1 LTHDLR
7 DAVVGEVAKVLV
19 SREKE
24 TEVLLITFLAEGHAL
39 LEGVPGV
46 SKTVL
51 AKSFAKSL
59 GLQFRRV
66 QFTPDMLPLDIVGG
80 FVFNVKDRELEFR
93 KGPVFTNIL
102 LADEINRAPPK
113 VQSAL
118 LESMQEGQVTV
129 EGLTE
134 PLPAPHMVVATQ
146 NPIEFRGVYPLPE
159 GQLDRFMVR
168 IMLGYLPLETELDVV
183 KRNIS
188 GIDGET
194 IEQAVTDKEIREAF
208 KGVRSVKVADDI
220 LDYIARLAAETRN
233 DPRIGLG
240 ASPRA
245 LIQLA
250 KCSRAKAYVSG
261 RDYVIPDDVKEMVPY
276 VYPHR
281 LRLSQSSLLTGDHLD
296 TVKLVQEIVGKVS
309 PPR

>member
-1 LTHDLR
+1 MR
-7 DAVVGEVAKVLV
+7 QEIKDAVVGEVGKVLV
-19 SREKE
+19 SRGRE
-24 TEVLLITFLAEGHAL
+24 TELLLVTFLAEGHAL

-51 AKSFAKSL
+51 AKSFARSL
-59 GLQFRRV
+59 GLEFRRV

-80 FVFNVKDRELEFR
+80 LVFNMKDRELEFR

-129 EGLTE
+129 EGRTE
-134 PLPAPHMVVATQ
+134 MLPSPHMVVATQ
-146 NPIEFRGVYPLPE
+146 NPVEFRGVYPLPE

-168 IMLGYLPLETELDVV
+168 IVMGYLPLKTEVEIV
-183 KRNIS
+183 RKNITAAEE
-188 GIDGET
+188 GEV
-194 IEQAVTDKEIREAF
+194 EQAVTKKQIQEAF
-208 KGVRSVKVADDI
+208 DGVRAMQVSEEI

-245 LIQLA
+245 VIQLA
-250 KCSRAKAYVSG
+250 KCARSQAYISG
-261 RDYVIPDDVKEMVPY
+261 RNYVIPDDVKQMVPY
-276 VYPHR
+276 VFPHR
-281 LRLSQSSLLTGDHLD
+281 LRPSQSSLLTGEQID
-296 TVKLVQEIVGKVS
+296 TVKLVEEIVRKVT

>member
-1 LTHDLR
+1 LTNALR
-7 DAVVGEVAKVLV
+7 DAVVREVSKVLV

-24 TEVLLITFLAEGHAL
+24 TELLLITFLAEGHAL

-46 SKTVL
+46 SKTML

-59 GLQFRRV
+59 GLDFGRV

-80 FVFNVKDRELEFR
+80 FIFNLKDRELEFR

-118 LESMQEGQVTV
+118 LEAMQERQVTV
-129 EGLTE
+129 EGRTE
-134 PLPAPHMVVATQ
+134 VLPAPNMVVATQ
-146 NPIEFRGVYPLPE
+146 NPVEFRGVYPLPE

-168 IMLGYLPLETELDVV
+168 IIMGYLPLKTELDVV
-183 KRNIS
+183 RLNIS
-188 GIDGET
+188 TGNAQSVK
-194 IEQAVTDKEIREAF
+194 QAVKKKELDEAF
-208 KGVRSVKVADDI
+208 RQVRAVKVSDDI
-220 LDYIARLAAETRN
+220 LDYIVRLAAETRA

-240 ASPRA
+240 ASPRGI
-245 LIQLA
+245 IQLA
-250 KCSRAKAYVSG
+250 RCSRAKAYVAG
-261 RDYVIPDDVKEMVPY
+261 RDYVIPDDVKELVPI

-281 LRLSQSSLLTGDHLD
+281 LRLSQASLLTEDHLD
-296 TVKLVQEIVGKVS
+296 TTQVVKEIVDRVT

>member
-113 VQSAL
+113 
-118 LESMQEGQVTV
+118 
-129 EGLTE
+129 
-134 PLPAPHMVVATQ
+134 
-146 NPIEFRGVYPLPE
+146 
-159 GQLDRFMVR
+159 
-168 IMLGYLPLETELDVV
+168 
-183 KRNIS
+183 
-188 GIDGET
+188 
-194 IEQAVTDKEIREAF
+194 
-208 KGVRSVKVADDI
+208 
-220 LDYIARLAAETRN
+220 
-233 DPRIGLG
+233 
-240 ASPRA
+240 
-245 LIQLA
+245 
-250 KCSRAKAYVSG
+250 SRAPCWSPCRRG
-261 RDYVIPDDVKEMVPY
+261 R
-276 VYPHR
+276 
-281 LRLSQSSLLTGDHLD
+281 
-296 TVKLVQEIVGKVS
+296 
-309 PPR
+309 

>member
-1 LTHDLR
+1 MKNDLR

-24 TEVLLITFLAEGHAL
+24 TELLLVTFLAEGHAL

-46 SKTVL
+46 SKTML
-51 AKSFAKSL
+51 AKSFARSL
-59 GLQFRRV
+59 GLEFRRV

-80 FVFNVKDRELEFR
+80 FVFNMKDRELEFR

-129 EGLTE
+129 EGRTE
-134 PLPAPHMVVATQ
+134 MLPAPHMVVATQ
-146 NPIEFRGVYPLPE
+146 NPVEFRGVYPLPE

-168 IMLGYLPLETELDVV
+168 IVMGYLPLETELDIV

-188 GIDGET
+188 PVELEGIV
-194 IEQAVTDKEIREAF
+194 QAVTAEEIQKAF
-208 KGVRSVKVADDI
+208 KEVRSVKVSDEVI
-220 LDYIARLAAETRN
+220 DYIARLAGETRT

-245 LIQLA
+245 VIQLA
-250 KCSRAKAYVSG
+250 KCSRARAYVYG
-261 RDYVIPDDVKEMVPY
+261 RSYVIPDDVKEMAPY

-296 TVKLVQEIVGKVS
+296 TVKIVQEIVEKVS

>member
-1 LTHDLR
+1 MNRGIR
-7 DAVVGEVAKVLV
+7 DVVVGEVAKVLV

-24 TEVLLITFLAEGHAL
+24 TELLLVTFLAEGHAL

-46 SKTVL
+46 SKTML
-51 AKSFAKSL
+51 AKCFAKSL
-59 GLQFRRV
+59 GLEFRRV

-80 FVFNVKDRELEFR
+80 LIFNVKEKELEFR

-129 EGLTE
+129 EGRTE
-134 PLPAPHMVVATQ
+134 ALPSPHMVVATQ
-146 NPIEFRGVYPLPE
+146 NPVEFRGVYPLPE

-168 IMLGYLPLETELDVV
+168 IMMGYLPLKTELDIVR
-183 KRNIS
+183 RNIS
-188 GIDGET
+188 GEGET
-194 IEQAVTDKEIREAF
+194 AVEQAVTRKDIQEAF
-208 KGVRSVKVADDI
+208 QGVRSVKITDDI
-220 LDYIARLAAETRN
+220 VDYIARLAAETRT

-245 LIQLA
+245 VIQLA

-261 RDYVIPDDVKEMVPY
+261 RDYVIPDDVKELVPY

-281 LRLSQSSLLTGDHLD
+281 LRMSQSSLLTGDHVD
-296 TVKLVQEIVGKVS
+296 TVRVVEEIVGKVS

>member
-1 LTHDLR
+1 LRNGLR

-46 SKTVL
+46 SKTML

-80 FVFNVKDRELEFR
+80 FVFNVKDKELEFR

-134 PLPAPHMVVATQ
+134 QLPVPHMVVATQ

-183 KRNIS
+183 RRNIS
-188 GIDGET
+188 GADGET
-194 IEQAVTDKEIREAF
+194 IQQAVTGEEIREAF

-220 LDYIARLAAETRN
+220 LDYIARLAAETRT

-250 KCSRAKAYVSG
+250 KCSRAKAYISG

-296 TVKLVQEIVGKVS
+296 TVKIVQEIVGKVS

>member
-1 LTHDLR
+1 
-7 DAVVGEVAKVLV
+7 VAKALV

-24 TEVLLITFLAEGHAL
+24 TELLLVTFLAEGHAL

-46 SKTVL
+46 SKTLL
-51 AKSFAKSL
+51 AKSFARSL
-59 GLQFRRV
+59 GLDFRRV

-80 FVFNVKDRELEFR
+80 LVFNMKEKELELR

-102 LADEINRAPPK
+102 LADEINRSPPK

-129 EGLTE
+129 EGRTE
-134 PLPAPHMVVATQ
+134 LLPVPHMVVATQ
-146 NPIEFRGVYPLPE
+146 NPVEFRGVYPLPE

-168 IMLGYLPLETELDVV
+168 IMMGYLPLETELDVV
-183 KRNIS
+183 RLSIS
-188 GIDGET
+188 GATADDVK
-194 IEQAVTDKEIREAF
+194 QAVTKKELQEAF
-208 KGVRSVKVADDI
+208 EGVRAVKVSDEI
-220 LDYIARLAAETRN
+220 LDYVARLAAETRT
-233 DPRIGLG
+233 DPRVSLG

-245 LIQLA
+245 VIQLT

-261 RDYVIPDDVKEMVPY
+261 RGYVIPDDVKELAPY

-281 LRLSQSSLLTGDHLD
+281 LRLSQSSLLAGDQID
-296 TVKLVQEIVGKVS
+296 AVKLVEEIVEKVN

>member
-1 LTHDLR
+1 MKRDLL

-24 TEVLLITFLAEGHAL
+24 TELLLATFLARGHAL

-51 AKSFAKSL
+51 AKSFSKSL
-59 GLQFRRV
+59 GLEFGRV

-80 FVFNVKDRELEFR
+80 LVFNMKDRELEFR

-129 EGLTE
+129 EGRTE
-134 PLPAPHMVVATQ
+134 LLPSPHMVVATQ
-146 NPIEFRGVYPLPE
+146 NPVEFRGVYPLPE

-168 IMLGYLPLETELDVV
+168 IMMGYLPLTTEVEVV
-183 KRNIS
+183 RKNLQAAE
-188 GIDGET
+188 GDEVK
-194 IEQAVTDKEIREAF
+194 QAVAKNQLQGALEEVQ
-208 KGVRSVKVADDI
+208 GMKVSDEI
-220 LDYIARLAAETRN
+220 LDYLTRLAAETRT

-245 LIQLA
+245 VIQLA
-250 KCSRAKAYVSG
+250 RCSAAWAYLAD
-261 RDYVIPDDVKEMVPY
+261 RDYVIPDDVKEMAKY
-276 VYPHR
+276 VLPHR
-281 LRLSQSSLLTGDHLD
+281 LRLSQSFLLTGEQVD
-296 TVKLVQEIVGKVS
+296 TVKVVEEIVGKVT

>member
-1 LTHDLR
+1 MRQELK
-7 DAVVGEVAKVLV
+7 DAVLGEVAKALV
-19 SREKE
+19 SRERE
-24 TEVLLITFLAEGHAL
+24 TELLLVTFLAEGHAL

-51 AKSFAKSL
+51 AKSFARSL
-59 GLQFRRV
+59 GLEFKRV

-80 FVFNVKDRELEFR
+80 LVFNMKDRELEFR

-129 EGLTE
+129 EGRTE
-134 PLPAPHMVVATQ
+134 MLPSPHMVVATQ
-146 NPIEFRGVYPLPE
+146 NPVEFRGVYPLPE

-168 IMLGYLPLETELDVV
+168 VVMGYLPLKTEVEIV
-183 KRNIS
+183 RKNITEAEE
-188 GIDGET
+188 GEVR
-194 IEQAVTDKEIREAF
+194 QAVTKKQIQEAF
-208 KGVRSVKVADDI
+208 DGVRAMQVSEEI

-245 LIQLA
+245 VIQLA
-250 KCSRAKAYVSG
+250 KCARAEAYISG
-261 RDYVIPDDVKEMVPY
+261 RDYVIPDDVKQMAPY
-276 VYPHR
+276 VFPHR
-281 LRLSQSSLLTGDHLD
+281 LRPSQSSLLTGEQVD
-296 TVKLVQEIVGKVS
+296 TVKLVDEIVRKVT

>member
-1 LTHDLR
+1 MKQELL
-7 DAVVGEVAKVLV
+7 DAVVGEVGKVLV
-19 SREKE
+19 SRERE
-24 TEVLLITFLAEGHAL
+24 TGLLLATFLAQGHAL

-51 AKSFAKSL
+51 AKSFSRSL
-59 GLQFRRV
+59 GLEFRRV

-80 FVFNVKDRELEFR
+80 LVFNMKDRELEFR

-118 LESMQEGQVTV
+118 LESMQERQVTV
-129 EGLTE
+129 EGRTE
-134 PLPAPHMVVATQ
+134 LLPSPHMVVATQ
-146 NPIEFRGVYPLPE
+146 NPVEFRGVYPLPE

-168 IMLGYLPLETELDVV
+168 IMMGYLPLKTEVEIVRKNLRAAEEVEV
-183 KRNIS
+183 Q
-188 GIDGET
+188 
-194 IEQAVTDKEIREAF
+194 QAVTRKQLQEALDGVQEMKASDEI
-208 KGVRSVKVADDI
+208 I
-220 LDYIARLAAETRN
+220 DYIARLAAETRN

-245 LIQLA
+245 VIQLA
-250 KCSRAKAYVSG
+250 RCASARAYLGG
-261 RDYVIPDDVKEMVPY
+261 RDYVIPDDVKEMAMY
-276 VYPHR
+276 VFPHR
-281 LRLSQSSLLTGDHLD
+281 LRLSQSFLLTGEQVD
-296 TVKLVQEIVGKVS
+296 TAKLVEEIVGKVT

>member
-1 LTHDLR
+1 LRQDLL

-24 TEVLLITFLAEGHAL
+24 TELLLVTFLAEGHAL

-46 SKTVL
+46 SKTML
-51 AKSFAKSL
+51 AKSFSRSL
-59 GLQFRRV
+59 GLEFKRV

-80 FVFNVKDRELEFR
+80 LVFNMKDKELEFR
-93 KGPVFTNIL
+93 KGPVFTNVL

-118 LESMQEGQVTV
+118 LESMQESQVTV
-129 EGLTE
+129 EGRTE
-134 PLPAPHMVVATQ
+134 QLPHPHMVVATQ
-146 NPIEFRGVYPLPE
+146 NPVEFRGVYPLPE

-168 IMLGYLPLETELDVV
+168 IVMGYLPLRTELEIVR
-183 KRNIS
+183 RNIDS
-188 GIDGET
+188 VEGGEVA
-194 IEQAVTDKEIREAF
+194 QAVTRKDIQNSFDEVRE
-208 KGVRSVKVADDI
+208 VKMSDEV

-245 LIQLA
+245 VIQLA
-250 KCSRAKAYVSG
+250 RCSRARAYLSG
-261 RDYVIPDDVKEMVPY
+261 RDYVIPDDVKEMAPY

-281 LRLSQSSLLTGDHLD
+281 LRLSQSSLLTGEQVD
-296 TVKLVQEIVGKVS
+296 TVKLVDEIVQRVS